1 MWYNH
6 LNEYLLS
13 KRLFTHTY
21 SLRNQQLD
29 FSIVIIYVDDLSF
42 VGTPKE
48 IIRITNYLKRGI

>member
-6 LNEYLLS
+6 LNEYLLC

-29 FSIVIIYVDDLSF
+29 FSIVIIYVNELSF